1 MVCSF
6 MFVIEGQTDLY
17 ESCTGKLTMSVFK
30 MELPRSGLLEQ
41 GIRAACGLRASLI
54 AAAQL
59 NARFVVSGDGTRGE
73 DA

>member
-41 GIRAACGLRASLI
+41 T
-54 AAAQL
+54 
-59 NARFVVSGDGTRGE
+59 NSGDAKSRAPDFSVGPQKKERVGP
-73 DA
+73 